1 MTECQDP
8 RRLRERLMEDGS
20 MSDAERSHAGSCTRC
35 SDVIQRVRSFDA
47 ALVRSTRDLAT
58 TPIPSSTVT
67 LARAMLSRR
76 MAPARLSLVAA
87 TAAVLLVALAA
98 GAIGSSLVKPQLDHL
113 ALRSDSAAHEAFRT
127 CMAEAGFTPRPVVV
141 GDQPDD
147 PLLHPYKRAEMR
159 CGVESGIAD
168 VDGDDPN
175 EVAWANH
182 VAVGMTECLRDQGW
196 DLPDPELEPLGR
208 YLEPPSGV
216 VSDDPIVQADFNGD
230 LIGCAKRFGI
240 PADDE

>member
-1 MTECQDP
+1 MTECRDP
-8 RRLRERLMEDGS
+8 RRLHERLMDEGS

-58 TPIPSSTVT
+58 TPLPTGMVT
-67 LARAMLSRR
+67 LARTMSSRR
-76 MAPARLSLVAA
+76 MAPGRLVRVAA
-87 TAAVLLVALAA
+87 TAAALVVALAA
-98 GAIGSSLVKPQLDHL
+98 GVIGSSLVKPQFDHA
-113 ALRSDSAAHEAFRT
+113 ALRSDPAAHEAFRT

-182 VAVGMTECLRDQGW
+182 VAVGMTECLRDQHW